1 MTTEQS
7 LEASQPGLDEA
18 LCPIG
23 LSQKSQETSPHAMSI
38 GESIRSGAK
47 WLLFGSLGSQ
57 IVQFTIGIVLARLL
71 TPADFGLIVT
81 VQIFTGLAGLIAGG
95 GMGQALIR
103 EKDVERLDFHAVF
116 VAQFLIGLII
126 YAVFFITA
134 PLIAKAFGDPIYTDL
149 VRISTFAF
157 LLRPLIN
164 IPSVILRRQMRFKET
179 SLVNVASGL
188 LTGLVGIALAWYGW
202 GVWSLVISGYVGSVA
217 TIAALMWV
225 ARYAP
230 QPVLNLQ
237 RARRFAAFGLKF
249 SLNDIVSYA
258 RSQSANL
265 VMSREMG
272 PAAVGTYNKA
282 DSLVNVPFGTISSSL
297 YEALFRGLSTVQG
310 DLAESKRLYLR
321 SIEMLAVYTL
331 PLYLGMAWLA
341 EPFILGVYGSKWSEA
356 IAPLSILAL
365 SGVFSCIG
373 HPAGAVLAAQ
383 NMLGRELAVQITFLS
398 TTVAGILIGMH
409 WGVVGIAVS
418 IVVARAVAAIQITR
432 LVATRLPISARDVL
446 ATLGSSAVLCLSMLV
461 ALALTKYLVFEHLPW
476 TSPLLELA
484 LGSLAGGIAYAAAF
498 LTLPIGSIAGER
510 ARWLQA
516 LRLQRA

>member
-1 MTTEQS
+1 
-7 LEASQPGLDEA
+7 
-18 LCPIG
+18 
-23 LSQKSQETSPHAMSI
+23 MSI
-38 GESIRSGAK
+38 GDSIRSGAK
-47 WLLFGSLGSQ
+47 WLLFGSLGNQ
-57 IVQFTIGIVLARLL
+57 IVQFTVGIVLARLL

-103 EKDVERLDFHAVF
+103 EKNVDRLDFHAVF

-134 PLIAKAFGDPIYTDL
+134 PLIAKTFGDPIYTDL

-164 IPSVILRRQMRFKET
+164 IPSVILRREMRFKET
-179 SLVNVASGL
+179 SLVNVATGL
-188 LTGLVGIALAWYGW
+188 LTGFVGIALAWYGW
-202 GVWSLVISGYVGSVA
+202 GVWSLVISGYVGSVV

-230 QPVLNLQ
+230 RPLLSLQ
-237 RARRFAAFGLKF
+237 RAQRFAAFGLKF

-282 DSLVNVPFGTISSSL
+282 DSLVNIPFATISGSL
-297 YEALFRGLSTVQG
+297 YEALFRGLSTVQD
-310 DLAESKRLYLR
+310 DLTESKRLYLR
-321 SIEMLAVYTL
+321 SIELLAVYTL

-341 EPFILGVYGSKWSEA
+341 EPFVLGVYGSKWVDA
-356 IAPLSILAL
+356 ITPLSILAL
-365 SGVFSCIG
+365 SGVFTCIG

-383 NMLGRELAVQITFLS
+383 NMLGRELVVQITFLG
-398 TTVAGILIGMH
+398 TTLAGILIGMH
-409 WGVVGIAVS
+409 WGGAGIAAG
-418 IVVARAVAAIQITR
+418 IVVARGGSALQITR
-432 LVATRLPISARDVL
+432 LVTARLPVSTREVL
-446 ATLGSSAVLCLSMLV
+446 STLRSSALLCLFML
-461 ALALTKYLVFEHLPW
+461 AAFLFMKYIVYKNIPW
-476 TSPLLELA
+476 DSPLLELA

-498 LTLPIGSIAGER
+498 LTLPIGSLAGER
-510 ARWLQA
+510 ARWLEA
-516 LRLQRA
+516 LRPQRG